1 MERLKNSRPVPDAA
15 SLLADAGQRS
25 DGPGRSLTESL
36 LDSVHEGFSA
46 SFVHLWRRE
55 NSSGAV
61 ISILR
66 RRGNDPGCPDSVAT
80 VLSGRYQSS
89 EIPGAGECPGNGYS
103 DRLFSHTAA
112 ANVAE
117 HITLVLEVGTSEQ
130 VESGETLIELA
141 EIFADLY
148 RRDLLNDLLQTSTAN
163 DQLQK
168 FVQFIYRAANV
179 SSIAHCLANDAV
191 PILRCQRISVARKT
205 SAAWRII
212 AATGVAD
219 AEPRADATQQLIHI
233 IDSAEHGQQ
242 IPHAGS
248 GIAPVSVAVPLTLDS
263 GWQNCEWA
271 TVLEWPDTV
280 TQKSRAALIQP
291 VVMHATQALE
301 ALSRHAQQGFSGTLR
316 RLIRLR
322 KNSVRILLMATA
334 IVAIPVLWLVPAPF
348 RIEVRG
354 GLVPAERQF
363 VFAPEDGTVVSVA
376 ISDGAEVTRGQELCL
391 LRNEELELQGET
403 LEGEF
408 AATQARLAALE
419 SLRTDR
425 VSPQSGLIS
434 AEQAE
439 LRERLASLADQQRI
453 LQDRMATLKVI
464 AAIPGRAFGE
474 RLRESLTGR
483 PVERGQYLLELAN
496 PDAGWMI
503 DFRIPES
510 EARHV
515 PLNSTRSESAVP
527 VQYVLESD
535 PNRTR
540 TAQLTMI
547 SPSVEV
553 DAFGELS
560 TRATALPEPSDLTSP
575 RPGAGVIGQIDCGQ
589 RSLGFVLFRRLI
601 EALQRWWF

>member
-1 MERLKNSRPVPDAA
+1 VERLKNARPVPDAA

-25 DGPGRSLTESL
+25 DGPGRSLSDSL
-36 LDSVHEGFSA
+36 LDNVHESFSA

-55 NSSGAV
+55 NSSGNV
-61 ISILR
+61 VSVLR
-66 RRGNDPGCPDSVAT
+66 RRGNDPGCPDCVAT
-80 VLSGRYQSS
+80 ALSGRYQSS
-89 EIPGAGECPGNGYS
+89 ENPGTGFS
-103 DRLFSHTAA
+103 HRLFSHTAA
-112 ANVAE
+112 ASVAE
-117 HITLVLEVGTSEQ
+117 HVTLVLEVGTSEP

-148 RRDLLNDLLQTSTAN
+148 RRDLLNDLLQTSSAN
-163 DQLQK
+163 EQLQK
-168 FVQFIYRAANV
+168 FVQFVYRAGDVNG
-179 SSIAHCLANDAV
+179 IAHCLANDAV
-191 PILRCQRISVARKT
+191 PILRCQRISIARKT
-205 SAAWRII
+205 SEAWQII
-212 AATGVAD
+212 AATGVSN
-219 AEPRADATQQLIHI
+219 AEPRADATRLLIHI

-242 IPHAGS
+242 ISHTGS
-248 GIAPVSVAVPLTLDS
+248 GIAPVSVAVPLSPDS
-263 GWQNCEWA
+263 GWKNCEWA
-271 TVLEWPDTV
+271 AVLEWPDSA
-280 TQKSRAALIQP
+280 TQKSRVAFIQP

-301 ALSRHAQQGFSGTLR
+301 AISRHVQQGFAGTLR
-316 RLIRLR
+316 RLIRVR
-322 KNSVRILLMATA
+322 KHTFRLLLISTA
-334 IVAIPVLWLVPAPF
+334 VVTLPILWLMPAPF

-354 GLVPAERQF
+354 SLVPAERQL

-376 ISDGAEVTRGQELCL
+376 ISDGDPITLGQELCQ

-425 VSPQSGLIS
+425 IGAQSGLIS

-439 LRERLASLADQQRI
+439 LRERLASLADQQKI
-453 LQDRMATLKVI
+453 LQDRMATLKVV

-496 PDAGWMI
+496 PEAGWMI

-515 PLNSTRSESAVP
+515 PFNSAQSGSAVS
-527 VQYVLESD
+527 VHFVLESD

-540 TAQLTMI
+540 TAQLTNI
-547 SPSVEV
+547 SPAVEV

-560 TRATALPEPSDLTSP
+560 TRATALPDPSELTSP